1 MKSILAGICIGL
13 GCTIYCSVENHIL
26 GALLFSCGLLAIRL
40 MKYDLFT
47 GKVQYLITKQYNKTF
62 YIFCL
67 LNNLIGILI
76 ALLITSPQQSI
87 VEVAASIGQIRLNQ
101 SFIIAIVKG
110 IGCGALMTIAT
121 YKETPLW
128 ISSLCV
134 VGFISAGFNHCIA
147 DWYYLWMTQSNIFK
161 IIFKWFPILI
171 GNIIGGLI
179 IYPFF
184 IKDEA

>member
-47 GKVQYLITKQYNKTF
+47 GKVQYIITKQYDKFF

-67 LNNLIGILI
+67 LGNLIGIFSTMLI
-76 ALLITSPQQSI
+76 ALPQQII
-87 VEVAASIGQIRLNQ
+87 VETAISIGQVRLNQ
-101 SFIIAIVKG
+101 SFIVAVMKG

-147 DWYYLWMTQSNIFK
+147 DWYYLCMTKANFFK
-161 IIFKWFPILI
+161 IIIKWGPILL
-171 GNIIGGLI
+171 GNIIGGLAI
-179 IYPFF
+179 TPFL